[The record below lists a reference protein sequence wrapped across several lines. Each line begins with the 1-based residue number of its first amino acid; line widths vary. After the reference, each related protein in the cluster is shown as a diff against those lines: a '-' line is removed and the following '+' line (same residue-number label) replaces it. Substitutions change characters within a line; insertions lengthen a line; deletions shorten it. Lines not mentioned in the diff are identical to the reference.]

1 MRTLKLTHEQIA
13 IIQNALGIAEKTYT
27 DIHKTTTELSTVRGN
42 EYARQEQR
50 DKAMAFHDLACEFAD
65 INISIKNGDLDV

>member
-27 DIHKTTTELSTVRGN
+27 DIHKAMIELAIVRGN

-50 DKAMAFHDLACEFAD
+50 DKAMAFHNLACEFAD
-65 INISIKNGDLDV
+65 LNISVKNGELDV